1 MPSERPQVIVIRK
14 GGDHGC
20 LITLLLAIIA
30 WPLALL
36 YIVLRVAGWVIGTA
50 IDWLTLG
57 PIRRRGGP
65 RY

>member
-1 MPSERPQVIVIRK
+1 MPPEPPRVVVIKK

-20 LITLLLAIIA
+20 IITLLLAIIA
-30 WPLALL
+30 WPLALVYL
-36 YIVLRVAGWVIGTA
+36 VFRAVTWVIGTG

-65 RY
+65 R